1 MGASRPPCLAP
12 SPSPLRAALWPRWA
26 QRRLSP
32 WRTTT
37 LYCAA
42 SRSSSATN
50 EAHAVARNGRATT
63 PRGTHILTIQPHTPQ
78 TSVALRRAAP
88 PPGGLLW
95 TRGPRKFRPPA
106 SSVLRHPPLAT
117 RCSYSS
123 CTRGVRLTLQL

>member
-1 MGASRPPCLAP
+1 MG
-12 SPSPLRAALWPRWA
+12 
-26 QRRLSP
+26 SP

-63 PRGTHILTIQPHTPQ
+63 PRATHILTIHTHTPQ

-95 TRGPRKFRPPA
+95 TPALENFARRPVA
-106 SSVLRHPPLAT
+106 YFGTLRWLHAAATAHVRAGSV
-117 RCSYSS
+117 
-123 CTRGVRLTLQL
+123 